1 MTLFIFLLIGYEI
14 NLEKVSQFFCYL
26 IFFSYICVLKLY
38 FLPTITMAKTVYKEN
53 TFRNN
58 PENPQEESW
67 LLKRIGELLR
77 DEKFQMSLG
86 IFLIVSS
93 FALFIAFFS
102 YLFTG
107 KADQS
112 VVETVFSTSIRESG
126 AEIENWLGM
135 LGAVLSHIFIFKWF
149 GLGAFLLVPL
159 IFLMGWKLSFKTEV
173 VPLIPSLQ
181 FTGFAILWSSLLM
194 SSLFTKESEIGFWG
208 GGLGFTITEVLRG
221 LIGSFGTFLLV
232 MFALALFLIY
242 FVKLSFKTTFATKDN
257 PILTSISQ
265 KFEAF
270 KDKFT
275 EKVPNFNFGKGINNK
290 NEFQDTDDGFEF
302 PDLSNETTKNPL
314 NKTFIKGNTKN
325 TTNFRNDFEEDEND
339 IESEN
344 IPTKND
350 LGKTK
355 LPKSG
360 ITRPKNPK
368 VELEIDPA
376 TPLDIPKKE
385 NKFAPRIEEEEE
397 DEVDNFNFI
406 KAKGTQAKIKF
417 PQENDN
423 ADGIEDDNFNTPNIR
438 KEDKFQIPTFEK
450 EEITEKPKKEVKFIN
465 NDDEIGNEEEKE
477 EMIFNPTADASSA
490 NLYDPTEILSRYRK
504 PDASLLNEPPI
515 IKRQVSNEELE
526 ANKDKIVET
535 LSNYGIGISQI
546 KATIGPTVTLYEIIP
561 EAGVRISKIKS
572 LEDDIALSLAA
583 LGIRI
588 IAPIPGK
595 GTIGI
600 EVPNKKREMVA
611 MRTILESDVFKNT
624 DKVLP
629 LVLGKSI
636 TNEILVADLAK
647 MPHLLMAGATGQ
659 GKSVGLN
666 VFLTSLIYKK
676 HPAELKF
683 VLVDPKKVELTLF
696 NKIEKHFLAKLPGDD
711 EAIITDTTKVIH
723 TLMALCLEMDNRYN
737 LLKEAACRNIQEYNT
752 KFKQR
757 RLNPKKGH
765 KFLPYIVLVIDE
777 LADLMMVAGK
787 EVEQPIARLA
797 QLARAIGIHLIVATQ
812 RPSVNVITGIIK
824 ANFPARLSFKV
835 TSKIDSRTILDAGG
849 AEQLVGMGDFLFSM
863 GSDTIRLQCPFLDTP
878 EVERVCD
885 FISEQQGFGTS
896 YELPEI
902 ETNNGGDSADGLDV
916 SERDVLFEEAARIVV
931 IHQQG
936 STSLLQRRL
945 KLGYNRAGR
954 LIDQLEKAGI
964 VGAFEGSKARE
975 VLVPDE
981 YALERILN
989 NA

>member
-1 MTLFIFLLIGYEI
+1 
-14 NLEKVSQFFCYL
+14 
-26 IFFSYICVLKLY
+26 
-38 FLPTITMAKTVYKEN
+38 MAKTVYKEN
-53 TFRNN
+53 TFRNE
-58 PENPQEESW
+58 PENNTPENSW

-86 IFLIVSS
+86 IFLIVTS

-112 VVETVFSTSIRESG
+112 VVETVFSTTVRDSG

-135 LGAVLSHIFIFKWF
+135 LGAVLAHIFVFKWF

-159 IFLMGWKLSFKTEV
+159 IFLMGWKLAFKTEV
-173 VPLIPSLQ
+173 LPLIPALQ

-221 LIGSFGTFLLV
+221 IIGTFGTFLLV
-232 MFALALFLIY
+232 IFALALFFIY
-242 FVKLSFKTTFATKDN
+242 FVKMSFKTTFQTKDN
-257 PILTSISQ
+257 PILNNIAQ

-270 KDKFT
+270 RDKFT
-275 EKVPNFNFGKGINNK
+275 EKAPIFSKSRFSDKK
-290 NEFQDTDDGFEF
+290 EFQTEDEDDDFDF
-302 PDLSNETTKNPL
+302 PDLNTNIPNKNPL
-314 NKTFIKGNTKN
+314 NKTTIKGNTKPPLSY
-325 TTNFRNDFEEDEND
+325 TKNDFDDEND
-339 IESEN
+339 DFEN
-344 IPTKND
+344 ENLSHKND

-376 TPLDIPKKE
+376 TPIDIPKKE
-385 NKFAPRIEEEEE
+385 NKFVPHIEQNEDEEELERL
-397 DEVDNFNFI
+397 NFI
-406 KAKGTQAKIKF
+406 KSKGTQAKIKF
-417 PQENDN
+417 PQKNEANQ
-423 ADGIEDDNFNTPNIR
+423 EDDEELLENFDDSKIK
-438 KEDKFQIPTFEK
+438 KEDKFEIPPFGNEDINPKPIKKDIKFINTENEDEKEQEK
-450 EEITEKPKKEVKFIN
+450 EEP
-465 NDDEIGNEEEKE
+465 
-477 EMIFNPTADASSA
+477 IFNPNADASSSA
-490 NLYDPTEILSRYRK
+490 LYDPTEILSRYQK
-504 PDASLLNEPPI
+504 PDANLLNDPPI
-515 IKRQVSNEELE
+515 IRRQVSNEELE

-611 MRTILESDVFKNT
+611 MRTILDSDIFKNT

-636 TNEILVADLAK
+636 TGEILIADLAK

-696 NKIEKHFLAKLPGDD
+696 NRIEKHFLAKLPGDD

-737 LLKEAACRNIQEYNT
+737 LLKEASCRNIQEYNT
-752 KFKQR
+752 KFRQR

-885 FISEQQGFGTS
+885 FIGEQQGFGSS

-902 ETNNGGDSADGLDV
+902 EPANGGESADGLDI

-945 KLGYNRAGR
+945 K
-954 LIDQLEKAGI
+954 
-964 VGAFEGSKARE
+964 
-975 VLVPDE
+975 
-981 YALERILN
+981 
-989 NA
+989 